1 NLMWSSAMAD
11 DTVNI
16 DKTDAASSSLDNA
29 LDTAQKTFDTAK
41 DKAGDLLDEAL
52 AESKSFLSK
61 AQETLANAAGS
72 AVNAVKEHP
81 IAAASIAAAAAGAVA
96 GAAYGASKLL
106 NGEGSDDDGST
117 KG

>member
-1 NLMWSSAMAD
+1 MAD
-11 DTVNI
+11 DTTATTPN
-16 DKTDAASSSLDNA
+16 AAGEKSTLDNA
-29 LDTAQKTFDTAK
+29 LDTASEALDTAK
-41 DKAGDLLDEAL
+41 TKAGDLVDEAL

-61 AQETLANAAGS
+61 AQEALAHAADT

-81 IAAASIAAAAAGAVA
+81 IAAAGIAAAAAGAVA

-106 NGEGSDDDGST
+106 NGDDTDDDGAT